1 MRKLFYIDYP
11 QEHFEGQLHRYR
23 CAYCKQETTKI
34 NGLLEGHSPSCD
46 YRIAMEKAGF
56 VCYSN
61 TKRPVLNT
69 TDEED

>member
-23 CAYCKQETTKI
+23 CVFCKQETTEI
-34 NGLLEGHSPSCD
+34 NGLLDGHLASCD

-56 VCYSN
+56 ECYSSP
-61 TKRPVLNT
+61 TSHCLHT